1 MRMVL
6 PLLAAALAAAPA
18 ASADRSKNAEAVA
31 GATQG
36 RAAGSPVD
44 CITLGRA
51 YDFSNAGD
59 HLIFKV
65 NSRLT
70 YVAPV
75 APGCDVS
82 SPRKSIVFNTPT
94 GRICRG
100 DVARVVDPLGGAGG
114 GSCTIGAFT
123 PYTRP

>member
-1 MRMVL
+1 MRLVL
-6 PLLAAALAAAPA
+6 PLLLAALAAAPA
-18 ASADRSKNAEAVA
+18 ASADRTKDAETLAD
-31 GATQG
+31 ATQG
-36 RAAGSPVD
+36 RTAGSPVD

-51 YDFSNAGD
+51 YDFRNAGD
-59 HLIFKV
+59 HLVFKV
-65 NSRLT
+65 RSNLT

-75 APGCDVS
+75 APGCDIS
-82 SPRKSIVFNTPT
+82 SPRKAIVFNTPT

-114 GSCTIGAFT
+114 GSCTIGAFV